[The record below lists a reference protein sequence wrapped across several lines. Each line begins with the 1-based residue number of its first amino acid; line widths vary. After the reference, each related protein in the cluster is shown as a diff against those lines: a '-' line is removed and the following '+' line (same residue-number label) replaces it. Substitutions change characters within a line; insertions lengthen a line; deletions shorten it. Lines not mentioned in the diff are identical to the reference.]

1 MIMKPEGNGSGIKI
15 MKLKGWC
22 IEMFVIKWQKW
33 EYGI

>member
-1 MIMKPEGNGSGIKI
+1 MKPEGNESGIK